1 MLDMKSILDSHE
13 RANLEVK
20 LCKGGLPKS
29 IWPTYSSFANSFGG
43 TIVLGIQEDKASGR
57 FIPVGVDNP
66 QQLLS
71 DISSTLNNQ
80 QKISANILNS
90 NQLYSLEYEGKTF
103 IVLEVPRADR
113 KDKPVYVGQD
123 FFKGTYRRNHE
134 GDYHCSKEEV
144 KSMLRDQSDD
154 PQDSLVL
161 SNRLISELNIDSI
174 HSYRMLFKNVKGNHV
189 WTRLSDEDFLFKL
202 GAIGRSPD
210 DGKLHPTLGGLVF
223 FGDYQ
228 AITAELP
235 GYFLDYREHGTNDT
249 RWTDR
254 ICSGDGN
261 WSGNIFDFY
270 YKIFDKMTA
279 DVKRPF
285 QLDDRMLRIDDT
297 EVHKALRECLANALI
312 HADYHGPRGIVIDKG
327 FRTLT
332 ISNPGTFRVSLEE
345 AISGGISDTRNPRIF
360 NMFSLINVG
369 ERSGTGLCNV
379 YNLWKENGFKKPQL
393 AETLNPDRVTLTL
406 ELYGEASERN
416 TESEAVPVVVNG
428 KTIYLN
434 GTPVTY
440 KGNLLTYKGIPLT
453 LIGSQVT
460 FNGQPYIN
468 DANLDGNLS
477 GSDGNPSSSEGNP
490 SGFDGNPSSFDG
502 NPSGFDGNPS
512 GSDGNSSDINNRE
525 LAVLEA
531 LKSAPDLTIPLLKSM
546 LGVSEST
553 IERAL
558 RSLKRKGL
566 IRREGSTRGR
576 WIVL

>member
-1 MLDMKSILDSHE
+1 
-13 RANLEVK
+13 
-20 LCKGGLPKS
+20 
-29 IWPTYSSFANSFGG
+29 
-43 TIVLGIQEDKASGR
+43 
-57 FIPVGVDNP
+57 
-66 QQLLS
+66 
-71 DISSTLNNQ
+71 
-80 QKISANILNS
+80 
-90 NQLYSLEYEGKTF
+90 
-103 IVLEVPRADR
+103 
-113 KDKPVYVGQD
+113 
-123 FFKGTYRRNHE
+123 
-134 GDYHCSKEEV
+134 
-144 KSMLRDQSDD
+144 
-154 PQDSLVL
+154 
-161 SNRLISELNIDSI
+161 
-174 HSYRMLFKNVKGNHV
+174 
-189 WTRLSDEDFLFKL
+189 
-202 GAIGRSPD
+202 
-210 DGKLHPTLGGLVF
+210 
-223 FGDYQ
+223 
-228 AITAELP
+228 
-235 GYFLDYREHGTNDT
+235 
-249 RWTDR
+249 
-254 ICSGDGN
+254 
-261 WSGNIFDFY
+261 
-270 YKIFDKMTA
+270 
-279 DVKRPF
+279 
-285 QLDDRMLRIDDT
+285 
-297 EVHKALRECLANALI
+297 
-312 HADYHGPRGIVIDKG
+312 
-327 FRTLT
+327 
-332 ISNPGTFRVSLEE
+332 
-345 AISGGISDTRNPRIF
+345 
-360 NMFSLINVG
+360 MFSLINVG

-490 SGFDGNPSSFDG
+490 SSFDGNPSGFDGNPSGFDG

-553 IERAL
+553 IERTL